1 MTAQTAL
8 PSSQFD
14 VAKEWMTSDV
24 HVIKELEL
32 HVDGGSGC
40 RAMCHV
46 KTNRKEKK
54 IISIGGEEGIEEG
67 VDLVK
72 LIVWQALRQ
81 ISDRG
86 EPSQVDRNMEER
98 DPSAIHIMQMVVGS
112 KSPRFQMVFLKSLLM
127 HHFEKGEP
135 NAAPIHLHFLT
146 DKATRFIVEGILES
160 WRLNKIRLTFY
171 PAEPIQVATMKMYLP
186 EILNSTVAK
195 VSGQVL
201 EATDASLTSYC
212 KHPLKNILRD
222 LITERVLLLDSDAV
236 FMTDVAELWRHFD
249 QFGKYQFLG
258 MAIEQAAMPFDFT
271 RFGGEKRSFGYNAGI
286 MMWYMQRLTQTK
298 WDAIWQP
305 TLKRAMVVYTWLPA
319 AEQTLINAVILD
331 NPDIFY
337 ALPCTWNLQMYE
349 AGHSE
354 DCLTTWNRP
363 PGDNIPEPKLL
374 HADRQ
379 QQQQPLVTLQ
389 NVRSHFHFADVSHI
403 WNTGDGTRIGSFITT
418 SEITIIS
425 VNICFAALVVDI
437 TKRYI
442 AIRSQYHRQNGY
454 QFRHRPIEAPVFDFR
469 GVMNRLHPHGQVV
482 SATKLC
488 QSRWQ
493 VFTPWCDDS
502 KHFLFTLDHRIHPLY
517 FQRIQGS
524 CSKVNGF
531 ISVAVHATDEEAHNL
546 LVRID
551 SSIELK
557 DRSNI
562 LYHIVYRNS
571 SFHESA
577 ALHNTAVVYAPTRR
591 VLLIPHAGV
600 NVAELNRVVKAN
612 LLSKALVVSATRDCV
627 LILLLETGIALLVSS
642 GG

>member
-1 MTAQTAL
+1 M
-8 PSSQFD
+8 S
-14 VAKEWMTSDV
+14 
-24 HVIKELEL
+24 
-32 HVDGGSGC
+32 
-40 RAMCHV
+40 
-46 KTNRKEKK
+46 NRKSRLQVPKH
-54 IISIGGEEGIEEG
+54 I
-67 VDLVK
+67 L
-72 LIVWQALRQ
+72 
-81 ISDRG
+81 
-86 EPSQVDRNMEER
+86 SQVDRNMEER

-171 PAEPIQVATMKMYLP
+171 PAEPIQAKIGWMRSKHSATKVATMKMYLP

-195 VSGQVL
+195 
-201 EATDASLTSYC
+201 
-212 KHPLKNILRD
+212 
-222 LITERVLLLDSDAV
+222 VLLLDSDAV

-374 HADRQ
+374 HADRVDK
-379 QQQQPLVTLQ
+379 LET
-389 NVRSHFHFADVSHI
+389 HFWLKESKELAK
-403 WNTGDGTRIGSFITT
+403 NM
-418 SEITIIS
+418 
-425 VNICFAALVVDI
+425 VDI

-517 FQRIQGS
+517 VSQDH
-524 CSKVNGF
+524 SKLVENSNHVTLAVALDINNFSEFRDLAAKWNGF

-612 LLSKALVVSATRDCV
+612 LAGERPADTVVMVDGANNDCSYMSGGICALREDSIFGLKEDFRQSVQGV
-627 LILLLETGIALLVSS
+627 LLLTGSSLLPNDLEEADRATQLLALIVNAVRR
-642 GG
+642 